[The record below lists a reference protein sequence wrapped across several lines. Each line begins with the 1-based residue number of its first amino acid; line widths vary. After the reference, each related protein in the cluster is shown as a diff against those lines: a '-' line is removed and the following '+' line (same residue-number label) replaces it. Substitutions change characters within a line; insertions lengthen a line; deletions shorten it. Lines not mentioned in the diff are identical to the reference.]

1 MHRFNILAAGAL
13 LAATTAL
20 AGCEMMGMGSN
31 TKSLHA
37 TLNSGQE
44 VPPTKSNGSGNGDF
58 TLDPSTKQ
66 LSWKI
71 TYAGMTGDPT
81 AAHIHGPAA
90 PGTNAGVVINLAPS
104 GLKNPIEGS
113 TTLTDAQLA
122 DLMSGK
128 DYVNIHTAQNKG
140 GEIRGQIMP

>member
-1 MHRFNILAAGAL
+1 MHRLNIVAAGAL
-13 LAATTAL
+13 LAA
-20 AGCEMMGMGSN
+20 AGTLGACDMMGMGSN

-37 TLNSGQE
+37 AINAAQE
-44 VPPTKSNGSGNGDF
+44 VPPTKSSGSGNADF

-71 TYAGMTGDPT
+71 TYNGLTGDAT

-90 PGTNAGVVINLAPS
+90 AGANAGVVVNLAPS
-104 GLKNPIEGS
+104 GMKNPIEGS
-113 TTLTDAQLA
+113 ATLTDAQVG

-140 GEIRGQIMP
+140 GEIRGQITP

>member
-13 LAATTAL
+13 LAATAAL
-20 AGCEMMGMGSN
+20 AGCEMLGMGSN

-37 TLNSGQE
+37 TLNSSQE
-44 VPPTKSNGSGNGDF
+44 VPATKSNGTGNAEF

-71 TYAGMTGDPT
+71 DYSGLTGDAT

-90 PGTNAGVVINLAPS
+90 PGSNARVVLNLAPS
-104 GLKNPIEGS
+104 GIKNPIEGS
-113 TTLTDAQLA
+113 ATLTDQQVA
-122 DLMSGK
+122 DLLAGQ
-128 DYVNIHTAQNKG
+128 DYVNIHTAQHKG
-140 GEIRGQIMP
+140 GEIRGQITP